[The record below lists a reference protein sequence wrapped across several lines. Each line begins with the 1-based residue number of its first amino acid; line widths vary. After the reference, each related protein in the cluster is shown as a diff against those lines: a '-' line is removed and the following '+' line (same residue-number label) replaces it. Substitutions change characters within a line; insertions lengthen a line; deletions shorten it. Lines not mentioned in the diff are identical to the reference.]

1 MDMISFN
8 LGMIVVY
15 YYINYIIIGQCF
27 YRVVWEWRV
36 LFIKLNIVFRVVF
49 VYCLLLF
56 VCVNFVNLVELLVL
70 AICNFVD
77 VCKINNEFCL
87 YC

>member
-36 LFIKLNIVFRVVF
+36 LFIELNIVFRVVCVYYGFNIIF
-49 VYCLLLF
+49 VRQFLWIMWSYQF
-56 VCVNFVNLVELLVL
+56 
-70 AICNFVD
+70 
-77 VCKINNEFCL
+77 
-87 YC
+87 